1 MRTKSDSICSTVYGV
16 LCTCAAAVIGLLWF
30 LNHRARELHGVGVH
44 DLTPLTLPALFLAVL
59 GIALLFRWKP
69 ALPLFVFITAFLG
82 MVIIVGAL
90 WHSITQTPQV
100 LINIPFGAALLV
112 PLTLMV
118 RHKRSLRISL
128 ANGH

>member
-1 MRTKSDSICSTVYGV
+1 MTTKTDSIYSTAYGV
-16 LCTCAAAVIGLLWF
+16 LCACAAAAIGLVWF
-30 LNHRARELHGVGVH
+30 SNHRARELHGVGMR

-59 GIALLFRWKP
+59 GIALLLRWKP
-69 ALPLFVFITAFLG
+69 ALPLFVFFTAFFG
-82 MVIIVGAL
+82 MVIIVGAF
-90 WHSITQTPQV
+90 WHSITQTPWV

-118 RHKRSLRISL
+118 RHKRSSRISL

>member
-1 MRTKSDSICSTVYGV
+1 MR
-16 LCTCAAAVIGLLWF
+16 
-30 LNHRARELHGVGVH
+30 

-59 GIALLFRWKP
+59 GIALLLRWKP
-69 ALPLFVFITAFLG
+69 ALPLFVFFTAFVG
-82 MVIIVGAL
+82 MVIIVGAF
-90 WHSITQTPQV
+90 WHSITQTPWV

-118 RHKRSLRISL
+118 RHKRRSRISL